1 MGGFDRGGRG
11 RREPGFEAPRADDLD
26 LRLSPSDR
34 AGGPTAAGRRRAGA
48 KPSSAKAAKPSA
60 AKAPRRA
67 AGPERGP
74 GRRPPSRGGG
84 RRGGRPRRRRSLIGS
99 LFYST
104 VVLGIWALIAVAG
117 IVAYHATQL
126 PPIDQLEVPKRPPN
140 IAILAADGTLLA
152 NRGET
157 GGSNVPYEEL
167 PDYLPQAFVAIED
180 RRFFSHWGIDPQGVA
195 RAIVTNLRGDS
206 GLHGGSTLTQ
216 QLAKNLFLTQERTI
230 SRKIQ
235 EAILAL
241 WLERTYA
248 KAEILELYMN
258 RVYFGAGAY
267 GVEAA
272 ARRYFDKS
280 ARDVSLSEAA
290 MLAGLVQQPSRL
302 APTRNLSGAR
312 ARAELVLRA
321 MREEGMIGET
331 QLATA
336 LARPAAAARPK
347 GNGTANYAAD
357 YVMDVLDDFIG
368 TVETDI
374 VVMTTIDPRIQSAA
388 EEALDAELAAEG
400 ERYGVAQGAVVSMRP
415 DGAIVALVGG
425 RDYAASQFNRA
436 TQARRQPGSAFK
448 PFVYLAALEAG
459 LTPDTI
465 RVDQP
470 VRIGNW
476 EPENYSRDFR
486 GPVPLREA
494 LALSLN
500 TIAAQLAAEVGPR
513 EVVRTAQRL
522 GVASPMESN
531 ASIALGTSEVTPL
544 ELTGAYAAFANG
556 GEGVIPYVI
565 SEIHSAD
572 GPILYRRGAVGLGR
586 VVEPRHVAMMNAMMR
601 ETLTIGTGRRAELP
615 GWEAAGKTGTSQN
628 FRDAWFVGYT
638 GALVTGVW
646 VGNDDG
652 TPTRRASGGNL
663 PVAIWSRTMSAALG
677 PETPVAL
684 PGGGWQAPQELFPGV
699 PVAGGPPAPLANEN
713 SDWQRP
719 TEPGF
724 IERIFGIY

>member
-1 MGGFDRGGRG
+1 MGGRDGRG
-11 RREPGFEAPRADDLD
+11 RERREPVFDDAPADADVLD
-26 LRLSPSDR
+26 IRLTPRDR
-34 AGGPTAAGRRRAGA
+34 AGGGSDMARRRQAGKA
-48 KPSSAKAAKPSA
+48 SSKSS
-60 AKAPRRA
+60 KAPARRA
-67 AGPERGP
+67 AA
-74 GRRPPSRGGG
+74 PSRG
-84 RRGGRPRRRRSLIGS
+84 RASQARGKRTRRRRSFLGS
-99 LFYST
+99 LIYGGF
-104 VVLGIWALIAVAG
+104 VLCLWGLIAVAG
-117 IVAYHATQL
+117 VVAYHATQL
-126 PPIDQLEVPKRPPN
+126 PPIDQLKVPQRPPN
-140 IAILAADGTLLA
+140 IAILASDGTLLA

-157 GGSNVPYEEL
+157 GGSNVPFREL
-167 PDYLPQAFVAIED
+167 PAHLPAAFVAIED
-180 RRFFSHWGIDPQGVA
+180 RRFYEHWGIDPQGVG
-195 RAIVTNLRGDS
+195 RAIWVNATGRG
-206 GLHGGSTLTQ
+206 GLQGGSTLTQ
-216 QLAKNLFLTQERTI
+216 QLAKNLFLTQERTA

-241 WLERTYA
+241 WLERTYS
-248 KAEILELYMN
+248 KQEILELYMN

-280 ARDVSLSEAA
+280 ARDVTLQEAA

-302 APTRNLSGAR
+302 APTRNLAGAR
-312 ARAELVLRA
+312 ERAELVLRS
-321 MREEGMIGET
+321 MQRQGLIGEGA
-331 QLATA
+331 LETA
-336 LARPAAAARPK
+336 LASPATPVRPQ

-374 VVMTTIDPRIQSAA
+374 VVMTTIDTDVQRAA
-388 EEALDAELAAEG
+388 ERALDEALAAEG
-400 ERYGVAQGAVVSMRP
+400 ERLGVGQGAVVSMRP

-425 RDYAASQFNRA
+425 RDYATSQFNRA
-436 TQARRQPGSAFK
+436 TQGMRQPGSAFK

-470 VRIGNW
+470 TRIGNW
-476 EPENYSRDFR
+476 APENYSRDFR
-486 GPVPLREA
+486 GPVTLREA

-513 EVVRTAQRL
+513 AVVRVAQRL
-522 GVASPMESN
+522 GISSALDPN
-531 ASIALGTSEVTPL
+531 ASIALGTSEVSPL

-556 GEGVIPYVI
+556 GEGVIPHVI
-565 SEIHSAD
+565 TEIHSAD
-572 GPILYRRGAVGLGR
+572 GPVLYRRGDIGLGR
-586 VVEPRHVAMMNAMMR
+586 VVAPEHVAMMNAMMH

-615 GWEAAGKTGTSQN
+615 GWSAAGKTGTSQD

-646 VGNDDG
+646 VGNDDAR
-652 TPTRRASGGNL
+652 PTRRASGGNI
-663 PVAIWSRTMSAALG
+663 PVDIWSRTMNAALNA
-677 PETPVAL
+677 EMPVPL
-684 PGGGWQAPQELFPGV
+684 PGEGVWYGPTQIHDGGV
-699 PVAGGPPAPLANEN
+699 PVADLPPAPLANESN
-713 SDWQRP
+713 DWVRP